1 MNEGFTVFLER
12 KIVQALHGKAHQ
24 DLHAQIGLNDLQKSV
39 DRFGASHDY
48 TCLCPRLKGVDPDDC
63 FSSVPYEKGFNFLT
77 YLENLVGGE
86 KVMNPYLRAH
96 CERYAHST
104 VNSQQFR
111 EFFMSYMRDTAKVPA
126 ETLAQI
132 DWDKW
137 YFTPGMPPVANKF
150 DQSLIKGSEELA
162 ARLVAGGA
170 EAEKITA
177 DSIKGWD
184 SAQIVILLESLISA
198 QAKALAADKGAS
210 FQARL
215 EAIDSIFHFTSS
227 RNSEVRFRWLTLCI
241 RQGMRDRDPAVEA
254 FLREQGRMKY
264 IRPLFRDLYNSG
276 GAGREF
282 AVNLFEKIKGGYHS
296 IAAKMVGRD
305 LSGQ

>member
-1 MNEGFTVFLER
+1 MLTSFSLFGLLVT
-12 KIVQALHGKAHQ
+12 AL
-24 DLHAQIGLNDLQKSV
+24 LPLCCLSGLNDLQKSV

-96 CERYAHST
+96 CEKYAHTT
-104 VNSQQFR
+104 VNSLQFR
-111 EFFMSYMRDTAKVPA
+111 EFFMSYMRDVAKVPEA
-126 ETLAQI
+126 TLAQI
-132 DWDKW
+132 DWDRW
-137 YFTPGMPPVANKF
+137 YFTPGMPPVSNAF
-150 DQSLIKGSEELA
+150 DQSLIKGSEDLA

-170 EAEKITA
+170 AAEGITA
-177 DSIKGWD
+177 EAIKGWD
-184 SAQIVILLESLISA
+184 SAQVVILLEALISA
-198 QAKALAADKGAS
+198 QSKALSAGEEAKAAFAA
-210 FQARL
+210 RI
-215 EAIDSIFHFTSS
+215 EAIDSIFAFTAS
-227 RNSEVRFRWLTLCI
+227 RNSEIRFRWLTLCI
-241 RQGMRDRDPAVEA
+241 RQGLRDRDSAVEA

-276 GAGREF
+276 GAGRAF
-282 AVNLFEKIKGGYHS
+282 AVKLFEEIKGGYHS

-305 LSGQ
+305 LQGQ